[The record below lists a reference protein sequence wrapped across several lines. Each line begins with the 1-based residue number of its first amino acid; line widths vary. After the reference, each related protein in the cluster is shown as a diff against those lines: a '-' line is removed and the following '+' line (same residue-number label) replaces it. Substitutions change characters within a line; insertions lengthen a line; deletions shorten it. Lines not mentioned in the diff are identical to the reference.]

1 MACFRL
7 AREFGVWDVNLM
19 MKKMPSRLLA
29 EWMAFFSIE
38 ADELK
43 NKDLATQAQM
53 GLEQMMR
60 RRKSKQ

>member
-1 MACFRL
+1 
-7 AREFGVWDVNLM
+7 M